1 MSAKYQ
7 MILLRCLPILIKQ
20 KLIFS
25 KGLDSQVLLELSM
38 VHTSKLKALA
48 VQMQKSTA
56 TGKVFFS
63 INVQAVCDANLNFID
78 AVVRWPGSTHD
89 SRIFENSNIFT
100 RFDNGQISGLLL
112 GDSGYPLKT
121 FCITPY
127 ANPEKIVQRRF
138 NKRHSQTRMSIEKAF
153 GVLKRRFPAL
163 KHGLRFRDP
172 QNNCY
177 LILSAMVLHNIC
189 NDLNDEDDWVDEQQ
203 AEINLNQEAQNDDN
217 DARMLRD
224 YICENYFQ

>member
-1 MSAKYQ
+1 M
-7 MILLRCLPILIKQ
+7 
-20 KLIFS
+20 
-25 KGLDSQVLLELSM
+25 
-38 VHTSKLKALA
+38 
-48 VQMQKSTA
+48 
-56 TGKVFFS
+56 
-63 INVQAVCDANLNFID
+63 
-78 AVVRWPGSTHD
+78 
-89 SRIFENSNIFT
+89 
-100 RFDNGQISGLLL
+100 
-112 GDSGYPLKT
+112 
-121 FCITPY
+121 
-127 ANPEKIVQRRF
+127 
-138 NKRHSQTRMSIEKAF
+138 

>member
-1 MSAKYQ
+1 M
-7 MILLRCLPILIKQ
+7 
-20 KLIFS
+20 
-25 KGLDSQVLLELSM
+25 
-38 VHTSKLKALA
+38 
-48 VQMQKSTA
+48 
-56 TGKVFFS
+56 
-63 INVQAVCDANLNFID
+63 QAVCDANLNFID